1 MKTNALVTEIIRGKW
16 VIEMSAVPHF
26 EKLANDFLKGNFK
39 GTEINREEF
48 LASVESSGTSSMNN
62 GEVEGQKRVVVLPIT
77 GMIPAYGDMCML
89 GADDYL
95 KILRKLNTDD
105 SIGAIVIHG
114 DGLGSSLDAINAF
127 KTFKLE
133 KKKPIVGLFNS
144 CYSGY
149 YWMKSLICDY
159 TYANFDVSSGFGS
172 IGVLAMIMDSRQA
185 MEKEGY
191 KVIVVRAPQST
202 DKAQQM
208 VDFYE
213 GNDEAF
219 IASLKEEML
228 EPCEKFIED
237 VKAGNPRIKD
247 VPGVFT
253 GATFSSK
260 KALEYGMIDAIG
272 NEKMAIEKAM
282 MLATLNSI

>member
-16 VIEMSAVPHF
+16 VLEMSAIPHF

-39 GTEINREEF
+39 GTEINRQEF
-48 LASVESSGTSSMNN
+48 FASVDSSGTSSMNN
-62 GEVEGQKRVVVLPIT
+62 GEVKDPKRVVVLPIT
-77 GMIPAYGDMCML
+77 GIIPAYGDMCML

-95 KILRKLNTDD
+95 QILRKLNNDD
-105 SIGAIVIHG
+105 SIGAIVING
-114 DGLGSSLDAINAF
+114 DGPGSSLDAINAF

-149 YWMKSLICDY
+149 YWMKSLFCDY

-172 IGVLAMIMDSRQA
+172 IGVLSIVVDNRKE
-185 MEKEGY
+185 MEDKGW
-191 KVIVVRAPQST
+191 KVRVVRAPQST

-219 IASLKEEML
+219 IASLSEEMR
-228 EPCEKFIED
+228 EPTEKFIAD

-247 VPGVFT
+247 VPGMFT
-253 GATFSSK
+253 GATFSASK
-260 KALEYGMIDAIG
+260 AVEYGMIDAIG
-272 NEKMAIEKAM
+272 NEQMAIEKAM

>member
-16 VIEMSAVPHF
+16 VLEMSAIPHF

-39 GTEINREEF
+39 GTEINRQEF
-48 LASVESSGTSSMNN
+48 FASVDSSGTSSMNN
-62 GEVEGQKRVVVLPIT
+62 GEVKDPKRVVVLPIT
-77 GMIPAYGDMCML
+77 GIIPAYGDMCML

-95 KILRKLNTDD
+95 QILRKLNNDD
-105 SIGAIVIHG
+105 SIGAIVING
-114 DGLGSSLDAINAF
+114 DGPGSSLDAINAF

-133 KKKPIVGLFNS
+133 KKKQIVGLFNS

-149 YWMKSLICDY
+149 YWMKSLLCDY

-172 IGVLAMIMDSRQA
+172 IGVLSIVVDNRKE
-185 MEKEGY
+185 MEDKGW
-191 KVIVVRAPQST
+191 KVRVVRAPQST

-219 IASLKEEML
+219 IASLSEEMR
-228 EPCEKFIED
+228 EPTEKFIAD

-247 VPGVFT
+247 VPGMFT
-253 GATFSSK
+253 GATFSASK
-260 KALEYGMIDAIG
+260 AVEYGMIDAIG
-272 NEKMAIEKAM
+272 NEQMAIEKAM